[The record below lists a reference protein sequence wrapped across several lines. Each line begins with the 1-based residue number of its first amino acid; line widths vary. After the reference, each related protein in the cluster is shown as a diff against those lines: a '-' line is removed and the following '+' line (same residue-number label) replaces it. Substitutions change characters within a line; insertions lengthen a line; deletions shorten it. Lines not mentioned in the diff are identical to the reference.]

1 METLVTLIPIMVIII
16 SFIIGVCSGR
26 IYENINLKSKINKL
40 TTRALL
46 AHKKEKLI
54 NI

>member
-1 METLVTLIPIMVIII
+1 METLVTLIPIIVIII

-26 IYENINLKSKINKL
+26 VYENINFKSKINKL